1 MRTKLYDYQEK
12 TANDI
17 FRRIDCGEIKGAY
30 LGFDTGTG
38 KTVTSL
44 SVAEQLYNAGHIY
57 GVVVI
62 CPVSKVDDWKR
73 DLKDEVPEIE
83 TTFVTSFQS
92 AWRDKNSKQ
101 IQEQLVK
108 RRSLIIVDEGHK
120 MKTYDSKQSQQ
131 YGSCAESC

>member
-1 MRTKLYDYQEK
+1 MKTKLYDYQEK

-17 FRRIDCGEIKGAY
+17 FERIHGCELHGAY

-44 SVAEQLYNAGHIY
+44 SIAEKLFNTKMID

-73 DLKDEVPEIE
+73 DLKDEIPEIK

-92 AWRDKNSKQ
+92 AWREKNSKT
-101 IQEQLVK
+101 ISEQMKWFSPNL
-108 RRSLIIVDEGHK
+108 LIVDEGHK
-120 MKTYDSKQSQQ
+120 MKTYDSKQSNIFKN
-131 YGSCAESC
+131 